1 MNNLGLGYE
10 QLNLDEKNAYLILL
24 HAVQK
29 QQISCDISKIKRN
42 INLMKVLNT
51 VLSDNPNIIYFN
63 KGLLQIR
70 ERVFSKQLNFLEYL
84 SKKQALQINQELEKK
99 LRDAA
104 WEIDKNARND
114 RDILKGISEF
124 LQRTANYDYEELK
137 YSMSGKSKN
146 FLSHNAYGALVNH
159 KAVCDGFSSAYSLLA
174 QYFGFKCMIVNGKSS
189 YRSNSQVEHAWN
201 IVEYNG
207 NFYHI
212 DSTWDVNTYEAI
224 KEYSYDYFG
233 LDDDEILLDHVWDY
247 KSTPKCSVNELSYFV
262 ANDLFAKSE
271 SQIEDIIY
279 RQIKHKEKVI
289 RVKISLRISLGD
301 KPEEYIKNLIRNI
314 MSRSGIYTSF
324 TYVWQENTRCLTIKI

>member
-1 MNNLGLGYE
+1 
-10 QLNLDEKNAYLILL
+10 
-24 HAVQK
+24 
-29 QQISCDISKIKRN
+29 
-42 INLMKVLNT
+42 
-51 VLSDNPNIIYFN
+51 
-63 KGLLQIR
+63 
-70 ERVFSKQLNFLEYL
+70 
-84 SKKQALQINQELEKK
+84 
-99 LRDAA
+99 
-104 WEIDKNARND
+104 
-114 RDILKGISEF
+114 
-124 LQRTANYDYEELK
+124 
-137 YSMSGKSKN
+137 
-146 FLSHNAYGALVNH
+146 
-159 KAVCDGFSSAYSLLA
+159 
-174 QYFGFKCMIVNGKSS
+174 MIVNGKSS

-247 KSTPKCSVNELSYFV
+247 KSTPKCSANELSYFV